1 MKTIYFDCYC
11 GASGDM
17 IVGALLDCGAD
28 FEAIKRALATL
39 KVQGFAVRA
48 DKVNKKGI
56 MATQFHVDVDPSEK
70 QPHRHLRHC
79 VEIINE
85 GDLPE
90 PVKIAACETFRRIA
104 VAEAAVHGTTIEKV
118 HFHEV
123 GAIDSIVDIVA
134 AHLALHQLGI
144 ERVLASHVHVGAG
157 TVKCAHGIM
166 PVPAPAT
173 ALLLEG
179 VPSYGGD
186 VQAELTTPTGAALL
200 AQLAERFG
208 PQPVMAV
215 NIVGY
220 GSGRRDLEDRANVL
234 RALVGQTQELPE
246 TEPIVVIE
254 ANMDDLAPEFYPPLM
269 QDVLRAGARDVFVTP
284 IVGKKGRPGHLLTV
298 LCEEQRVP
306 ELTPLIFRDTTTLG
320 FRMRVEQRV
329 CLHRTWKNVETPWGT
344 VRVKIGSL
352 NGGVTN
358 AAPEFED
365 CRERAEAASVSVLAV
380 YTSASAAAA
389 KGEWSDA

>member
-1 MKTIYFDCYC
+1 MKTVYFDCFC

-17 IVGALLDCGAD
+17 IVGALLDCGAN
-28 FEAIKRALATL
+28 FEAIKRSLATL

-48 DKVNKKGI
+48 EKVNKKGI

-79 VEIINE
+79 VEIIND
-85 GDLPE
+85 GDLPK
-90 PVKIAACETFRRIA
+90 PVKAAACETFRRIA

-144 ERVLASHVHVGAG
+144 ERVLASHVHAGAG

-208 PQPVMAV
+208 PQPVMV
-215 NIVGY
+215 VSTVGY
-220 GSGRRDLEDRANVL
+220 GSGMRDLEDRANVL
-234 RALVGQTQELPE
+234 RVLVGQTQELPE

-254 ANMDDLAPEFYPPLM
+254 ANMDDLPPEFYPPLM
-269 QDVLRAGARDVFVTP
+269 QDVLRAGARDVFITP
-284 IVGKKGRPGHLLTV
+284 IVGKKGRPGHLLTI
-298 LCEEQRVP
+298 LCEEQRVA

-329 CLHRTWKNVETPWGT
+329 CLQRAWKNVDTPWGA

-352 NGGVTN
+352 NGDVTN
-358 AAPEFED
+358 VAPEFED
-365 CRERAEAASVSVLAV
+365 CRERAEAAGVSVLAV

-389 KGEWSDA
+389 KGEWGDA